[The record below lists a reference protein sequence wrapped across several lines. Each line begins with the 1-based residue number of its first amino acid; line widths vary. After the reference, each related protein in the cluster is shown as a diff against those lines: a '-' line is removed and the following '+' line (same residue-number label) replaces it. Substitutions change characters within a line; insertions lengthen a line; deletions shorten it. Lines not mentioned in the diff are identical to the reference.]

1 MANHKQ
7 RGESAS
13 WQHLYKRSRWLKMR
27 ERHLMQSPLCLYCLE
42 AGDVEPATICDHRT
56 PHKGNEDLFWD
67 ADNLMSLCK
76 SCHDRIKQREERG
89 ETVVR
94 FSADGW
100 PIG

>member
-27 ERHLMQSPLCLYCLE
+27 ERHLMQSPLCVYCLK

-56 PHKGNEDLFWD
+56 PHKGKEDLFWD
-67 ADNLMSLCK
+67 KA
-76 SCHDRIKQREERG
+76 REVEPEQVESVYKKRG
-89 ETVVR
+89 IR
-94 FSADGW
+94 MAG
-100 PIG
+100 

>member
-1 MANHKQ
+1 
-7 RGESAS
+7 
-13 WQHLYKRSRWLKMR
+13 
-27 ERHLMQSPLCLYCLE
+27 MQSPLCVYCLK
-42 AGDVEPATICDHRT
+42 AGDVEPATICDHRI

-76 SCHDRIKQREERG
+76 SCHDRTKQREERG